1 MTIHKKLIH
10 KNNKLNRLLLFPLIV
25 IAIFLQSCAGPQS
38 SEEGISDSIT
48 EAEEFLS
55 DKKYVEAAKI
65 FTTVAQEAT
74 SPQYEEL
81 MLRASSSLAKAGQTA
96 QANQILDSLEV
107 SESYPELLFYLQL
120 TKSQIAMK
128 ERQVNLVL
136 SLLDSPP
143 DGIADHYL
151 AEFYLLRARAH
162 SMNSNRLAT
171 ATELVKRE
179 NYLSSEKNIRANQQA
194 IWNSLSVLSERA
206 LQQLRIAPPPD
217 VLSGWMQLVE
227 IAKKYQLRPA
237 MLKEKIQQWRSSYQN
252 HPLTPDLIAGL
263 LDRKAED
270 VAYPKHIALLL
281 PLNGKFSKAAEA
293 IRDGFMAAY
302 YQNESVTNLTIRIY
316 DTSAHTDDI
325 LDLYET
331 AKNNGAEFIVGPLN
345 KRSVNLFAE
354 QDTLPLPT
362 LALNYSK
369 QVETPPINLYQ
380 FGLSPEEEA
389 VQIAE
394 RTWLDGYISAAAIV
408 PSGPWGE
415 RVFLAFKERWE
426 QLGGRITEYQTY
438 NASANDYTIPIR
450 MLLNIDESR
459 ERYREIRRLVK
470 QSIKYTP
477 RRRQDIDFI
486 FLGAYPRQARQIRP
500 QLKFFHAAKVPIYAT
515 SHIFTGNLNPE
526 MDRDMD
532 GIIFGDMPWVLSENS
547 SNNSI
552 RSEIDEYITSSGKQ
566 LQRLYALGIDAF
578 NIIAAINPLKTY
590 SYERYDGE
598 TGSLSIDEQNRI
610 NRQLT
615 WVRFRSGQPTLL
627 DQDIR

>member
-1 MTIHKKLIH
+1 MNIFKYKNKKL
-10 KNNKLNRLLLFPLIV
+10 NKTIV
-25 IAIFLQSCAGPQS
+25 LPFIAIAIFLQSCAINLS
-38 SEEGISDSIT
+38 SVDSTSEGIAQAEQYLT
-48 EAEEFLS
+48 E
-55 DKKYVEAAKI
+55 KKYVQAAKI
-65 FTTVAQEAT
+65 FTSIAQEVT
-74 SPQYEEL
+74 SPEYEEL
-81 MLRASSSLAKAGQTA
+81 MLRASSSLAKDGQTA
-96 QANQILDSLEV
+96 QANQILNSLEI
-107 SESYPELLFYLQL
+107 SESFPKLLFYLQL

-128 ERQVNLVL
+128 QRQVNLVL

-143 DGIADHYL
+143 DDVANHYMAD
-151 AEFYLLRARAH
+151 FYLLRARAF
-162 SMNSNRLAT
+162 SMNSNRLST

-179 NYLSSEKNIRANQQA
+179 VYLESDKDIKANQQA
-194 IWNSLSVLSERA
+194 IWNSLSVLSVRT
-206 LQQLRIAPPPD
+206 LQQLRVSPPPD
-217 VLSGWMQLVE
+217 ILSGWMELVE
-227 IAKKYQLRPA
+227 IAKKYQLRPGL
-237 MLKEKIQQWRSSYQN
+237 LKEKIQLWRDSYSD

-263 LDRKAED
+263 LERKAED

-293 IRDGFMAAY
+293 IRDGFIASY
-302 YQNESVTNLTIRIY
+302 YQNKSVTDLTIRIY
-316 DTSAHTDDI
+316 DSSTFTNNI
-325 LDLYET
+325 LELYT
-331 AKNNGAEFIVGPLN
+331 NAQKNGAEFIVGPLN
-345 KRSVNLFAE
+345 KKSVQLLAQ
-354 QDTLPLPT
+354 QDSIPVPT
-362 LALNYSK
+362 LALNYT
-369 QVETPPINLYQ
+369 QQPETTPNNLFQ

-389 VQIAE
+389 IQIAE
-394 RTWLDGYISAAAIV
+394 RTWLDGYVSAAALV
-408 PSGPWGE
+408 PAGPWGQ
-415 RVFLAFKERWE
+415 RVLQAFTKRWE
-426 QLGGRITEYQTY
+426 QLGGRIAEYQTY
-438 NASANDYTIPIR
+438 NASVNDYTVPIR
-450 MLLNIDESR
+450 KLLNIDESR
-459 ERYREIRRLVK
+459 ERYRTIRRLVK

-526 MDRDMD
+526 KDRDMD

-552 RSEIDEYITSSGKQ
+552 RSEIEEYITTSGKQ

-598 TGSLSIDEQNRI
+598 TGSLSIDESNRV

-627 DQDIR
+627 DQDLR

>member
-1 MTIHKKLIH
+1 MIKIQNKTI
-10 KNNKLNRLLLFPLIV
+10 LLPFIA
-25 IAIFLQSCAGPQS
+25 IAIFLHSCTGTPVLEKS
-38 SEEGISDSIT
+38 GENGISD
-48 EAEEFLS
+48 AEQYLVNKE
-55 DKKYVEAAKI
+55 YVQAAKS
-65 FTTVAQEAT
+65 FTFVAQNST
-74 SPQYEEL
+74 SPLYEEL
-81 MLRASSSLAKAGQTA
+81 MLRASSALAKAGQIA
-96 QANQILDSLEV
+96 QAKQVLESLEI
-107 SESYPELLFYLQL
+107 SELFPKLLFYQQL
-120 TKSQIAMK
+120 TKSQIAMR
-128 ERQVNLVL
+128 ERQANLVL
-136 SLLDSPP
+136 SILDTPAI
-143 DGIADHYL
+143 DVEDHYI
-151 AEFYLLRARAH
+151 AEFYLLRARAY

-171 ATELVKRE
+171 ATELVTRE
-179 NYLSSEKNIRANQQA
+179 SYLTAEKDIRANQQA

-206 LQQLRIAPPPD
+206 LQQLRISPPPD

-227 IAKKYQLRPA
+227 IAKKYQLRPRI
-237 MLKEKIQQWRSSYQN
+237 LQEKIQMWRSSYQN
-252 HPLTPDLIAGL
+252 HPLIPGLIAGL

-302 YQNESVTNLTIRIY
+302 YQNESITDLTIRIY
-316 DTSAHTDDI
+316 DSSSYNDNI
-325 LDLYET
+325 LDLYNI
-331 AKNNGAEFIVGPLN
+331 AQKNGAEFIVGPLN
-345 KRSVNLFAE
+345 KKSVSIFAQ
-354 QDTLPLPT
+354 QDSLPIPT
-362 LALNYSK
+362 LALNYIAHAESLP
-369 QVETPPINLYQ
+369 TNLYQ

-389 VQIAE
+389 IQIAE
-394 RTWLDGYISAAAIV
+394 RTWLDGYLSAAAIV

-426 QLGGRITEYQTY
+426 QLGGQITEYQTY
-438 NASANDYTIPIR
+438 NAAVNDYTIPIR

-459 ERYREIRRLVK
+459 ERFRSIRKLVRRN
-470 QSIKYTP
+470 IKYTP
-477 RRRQDIDFI
+477 RRRKDIDFI

-500 QLKFFHAAKVPIYAT
+500 QLKFFRAEKLPIYAT

-552 RSEIDEYITSSGKQ
+552 RSEIDDYITSSGKQ

-598 TGSLSIDEQNRI
+598 TGSLSIDVNNRV

-615 WVRFRSGQPTLL
+615 WVRFRSGRPTLL
-627 DQDIR
+627 DQDLR

>member
-1 MTIHKKLIH
+1 MTMHKKYLN
-10 KNNKLNRLLLFPLIV
+10 KNNTLNSFLVLLLIISVVFI
-25 IAIFLQSCAGPQS
+25 QSCAGPQT
-38 SEEGISDSIT
+38 SEEGISGDIK
-48 EAEEFLS
+48 EAENYLS
-55 DKKYVEAAKI
+55 EQKYLEAAKL
-65 FTTVAQEAT
+65 FTTIAQQT
-74 SPQYEEL
+74 SSPQYEEL

-96 QANQILDSLEV
+96 QAIQILDSLEIG
-107 SESYPELLFYLQL
+107 ESYPKLQFYLQL
-120 TKSQIAMK
+120 TKSQIAMR

-136 SLLDSPP
+136 SLLNSPP
-143 DGIADHYL
+143 EDIADHYL
-151 AEFYLLRARAH
+151 ADFYLLRARAN

-179 NYLSSEKNIRANQQA
+179 NYLHSEKEIRANQQA

-206 LQQLRIAPPPD
+206 LQQLRISPPPD

-227 IAKKYQLRPA
+227 IAKKYQLRPVL
-237 MLKEKIQQWRSSYQN
+237 LKEKIQQWRASYQN

-263 LDRKAED
+263 LERKAED

-302 YQNESVTNLTIRIY
+302 YQNKSITHLKIRIY
-316 DTSAHTDDI
+316 DSSSFTNDI
-325 LDLYET
+325 LKLYET
-331 AKNNGAEFIVGPLN
+331 AKTNGAEFVVGPLN
-345 KRSVNLFAE
+345 KKAVNLLAE
-354 QDTLPLPT
+354 QDSLPLPT

-369 QVETPPINLYQ
+369 QVESPPINLYQ

-394 RTWLDGYISAAAIV
+394 RTWLDGYISAAALV

-459 ERYREIRRLVK
+459 ERYRAIRRLVK

-500 QLKFFHAAKVPIYAT
+500 QLKFFHAAKLPIYAT

-547 SNNSI
+547 TNNSI

-598 TGSLSIDEQNRI
+598 TGSLSINEQNRV

-627 DQDIR
+627 DNDIQ

>member
-1 MTIHKKLIH
+1 MTMHKKYLN
-10 KNNKLNRLLLFPLIV
+10 KNNTLNSFLVLLLIISVVFI
-25 IAIFLQSCAGPQS
+25 QSCAGPQT
-38 SEEGISDSIT
+38 SEEGISGDIK
-48 EAEEFLS
+48 EAENYLS
-55 DKKYVEAAKI
+55 EQKYLEAAKL
-65 FTTVAQEAT
+65 FTTIAQQT
-74 SPQYEEL
+74 SSPQYEEL

-96 QANQILDSLEV
+96 QAIQILDSLEIG
-107 SESYPELLFYLQL
+107 ESYPKLQFYLQL
-120 TKSQIAMK
+120 TKSQIAMR

-136 SLLDSPP
+136 SLLNSPP
-143 DGIADHYL
+143 EDIADHYL
-151 AEFYLLRARAH
+151 ADFYLLRARAN

-179 NYLSSEKNIRANQQA
+179 NYLHSEKEIRANQQA

-206 LQQLRIAPPPD
+206 LQQLRISPPPD

-227 IAKKYQLRPA
+227 IAKKYQLRPVL
-237 MLKEKIQQWRSSYQN
+237 LKEKIQQWRASYQN

-263 LDRKAED
+263 LERKAED

-302 YQNESVTNLTIRIY
+302 YQNKSITHLKIRIY
-316 DTSAHTDDI
+316 DSSSFTNDI
-325 LDLYET
+325 LKLYET
-331 AKNNGAEFIVGPLN
+331 AKTNGAEFVVGPLN
-345 KRSVNLFAE
+345 KKAVNLLAE
-354 QDTLPLPT
+354 QDSLPLPT

-369 QVETPPINLYQ
+369 QVESPPINLYQ

-394 RTWLDGYISAAAIV
+394 RTWLDGYISAAALV

-459 ERYREIRRLVK
+459 ERYRAIRRLVK

-500 QLKFFHAAKVPIYAT
+500 QLKFFHAAKLPIYAT

-532 GIIFGDMPWVLSENS
+532 GIIFGDMPWVLSENTT
-547 SNNSI
+547 NNSI

-598 TGSLSIDEQNRI
+598 TGSLSINEQNRV

-627 DQDIR
+627 DNDIQ

>member
-1 MTIHKKLIH
+1 MKINNNIH
-10 KNNKLNRLLLFPLIV
+10 NLNITRFLSLVIVVLL
-25 IAIFLQSCAGPQS
+25 LQSCAGTPTTGNRVND
-38 SEEGISDSIT
+38 GII
-48 EAEEFLS
+48 EAEQYLAE
-55 DKKYVEAAKI
+55 KKYVQAAKT
-65 FTTVAQEAT
+65 FTTIAQEVT

-81 MLRASSSLAKAGQTA
+81 MLRASSSLAKDGQTA
-96 QANQILDSLEV
+96 QANQILDSLEI
-107 SESYPELLFYLQL
+107 SELYPKLLFYMQL

-136 SLLDSPP
+136 SLLEFPLNDV
-143 DGIADHYL
+143 ANHYL
-151 AEFYLLRARAH
+151 ADFYLLRARAH
-162 SMNSNRLAT
+162 SMNSNRLST

-179 NYLSSEKNIRANQQA
+179 VYLNTAKDIKANQQA

-206 LQQLRIAPPPD
+206 LQQLRISPPPD

-237 MLKEKIQQWRSSYQN
+237 LLKEKIQLWRSSYQN

-263 LDRKAED
+263 LERKDED

-281 PLNGKFSKAAEA
+281 PLNGKFAQASEA

-302 YQNESVTNLTIRIY
+302 YQNDSVTNLTIRIY
-316 DTSAHTDDI
+316 DTSLDSENI
-325 LDLYET
+325 LDLYAT
-331 AKNNGAEFIVGPLN
+331 AQKNGAEFIVGPLS
-345 KRSVNLFAE
+345 KKSVRLFAE
-354 QDTLPLPT
+354 QDTLPIPT
-362 LALNYSK
+362 LALNYI
-369 QVETPPINLYQ
+369 QQTETTPKNLYQ

-389 VQIAE
+389 IQIAE
-394 RTWLDGYISAAAIV
+394 RTWLDGYISAAALV

-415 RVFLAFKERWE
+415 RVYLAFKERWE

-459 ERYREIRRLVK
+459 ERYRKIRRLVK

-500 QLKFFHAAKVPIYAT
+500 QLKFFHASKLPIYAT

-552 RSEIDEYITSSGKQ
+552 RSEIDDYITTPGKQ

-598 TGSLSIDEQNRI
+598 TGSLSIDENNRV

>member
-1 MTIHKKLIH
+1 MNTNYHIKK
-10 KNNKLNRLLLFPLIV
+10 KLNRSILLPFIA
-25 IAIFLQSCAGPQS
+25 IAIFLPSCS
-38 SEEGISDSIT
+38 STPSTGSNDDVNVIA
-48 EAEEFLS
+48 AEQYII
-55 DKKYVEAAKI
+55 DKQYVQAAKL
-65 FTTVAQEAT
+65 FTNLAQQVT
-74 SPQYEEL
+74 SPQYEEY

-96 QANQILDSLEV
+96 QANQIIDSLDINQQ
-107 SESYPELLFYLQL
+107 YPKLMFYMQL
-120 TKSQIAMK
+120 AKSQIAMR

-136 SLLDSPP
+136 SLLDSPLS
-143 DGIADHYL
+143 DVANHYVSD
-151 AEFYLLRARAH
+151 FYLLRARAH

-179 NYLSSEKNIRANQQA
+179 PYLSNDKDIKANQQA
-194 IWNSLSVLSERA
+194 IWQSLSALSERA
-206 LQQLRIAPPPD
+206 LHQLRISPPPD

-227 IAKKYQLRPA
+227 IAKKYQLRPSL
-237 MLKEKIQQWRSSYQN
+237 LKEKIQQWRSNYQN
-252 HPLTPDLIAGL
+252 HPLTPGLIAGL
-263 LDRKAED
+263 IARKAED

-302 YQNESVTNLTIRIY
+302 YHNKTINNLTIRIY
-316 DTSAHTDDI
+316 DSSIQTENI
-325 LDLYET
+325 LELYET
-331 AKNNGAEFIVGPLN
+331 AQKNGAEFIVGPLN
-345 KRSVNLFAE
+345 KKFVTLLAQ
-354 QDTLPLPT
+354 QDSLPIPT
-362 LALNYSK
+362 LALNYIA
-369 QVETPPINLYQ
+369 QTETTPKNLYQ

-389 VQIAE
+389 IQIAE
-394 RTWLDGYISAAAIV
+394 RTWLDGYLSAAALV
-408 PSGPWGE
+408 PAGPWGE

-438 NASANDYTIPIR
+438 NAALNDYTIPIR
-450 MLLNIDESR
+450 LLLNIDESR
-459 ERYREIRRLVK
+459 ERYRAIRKLVK
-470 QSIKYTP
+470 QNIKYTP
-477 RRRQDIDFI
+477 RRRQDVDYI

-552 RSEIDEYITSSGKQ
+552 RSEIDEYITNSGKQ

-598 TGSLSIDEQNRI
+598 TGSLSIDEGNRV

-627 DQDIR
+627 DQELK

>member
-1 MTIHKKLIH
+1 MNIYNDIKKKL
-10 KNNKLNRLLLFPLIV
+10 NKSILLPF
-25 IAIFLQSCAGPQS
+25 IAIAIILPSCS
-38 SEEGISDSIT
+38 SSPTTQGNGDINDTISA
-48 EAEEFLS
+48 AEQYLT
-55 DKKYVEAAKI
+55 DKQYVEAAKL
-65 FTTVAQEAT
+65 FTTIAQKVT
-74 SPQYEEL
+74 SPQYEEF

-96 QANQILDSLEV
+96 QANQILDSLEI
-107 SESYPELLFYLQL
+107 SEQYPKLLFYKQL
-120 TKSQIAMK
+120 TKAQIAMR

-136 SLLDSPP
+136 SLLDTPL
-143 DGIADHYL
+143 DDVENHYISD
-151 AEFYLLRARAH
+151 FYLLRARAH

-179 NYLSSEKNIRANQQA
+179 PYLDDKKDIKANQQA
-194 IWNSLSVLSERA
+194 IWQSLSVLSERA
-206 LQQLRIAPPPD
+206 LQQLRISPPPD
-217 VLSGWMQLVE
+217 ILSGWMQLVE
-227 IAKKYQLRPA
+227 IAKKYQLRPSL
-237 MLKEKIQQWRSSYQN
+237 LKEKIQQWRSSYQN

-263 LDRKAED
+263 IARKAED

-302 YQNESVTNLTIRIY
+302 YQNTSVTNLSIRIY
-316 DTSAHTDDI
+316 DSSVQTENI
-325 LDLYET
+325 LELYET
-331 AKNNGAEFIVGPLN
+331 AQKNGAEFIVGPLS
-345 KRSVNLFAE
+345 KKFVKLFAQ
-354 QDTLPLPT
+354 QDTLPVPT
-362 LALNYSK
+362 LALNYIAKS
-369 QVETPPINLYQ
+369 ETTPKNLYQ

-389 VQIAE
+389 IQIAE
-394 RTWLDGYISAAAIV
+394 RTWLDGYLSAAALV
-408 PSGPWGE
+408 PAGPWGE

-438 NASANDYTIPIR
+438 NAALNDYTIPIR
-450 MLLNIDESR
+450 LLLNIDESR
-459 ERYREIRRLVK
+459 ERYRAIRRLVK
-470 QSIKYTP
+470 QNIKYTP
-477 RRRQDIDFI
+477 RRRQDVDFI

-552 RSEIDEYITSSGKQ
+552 RADIDDYITNSGKQ

-598 TGSLSIDEQNRI
+598 TGSLSIDEYNRV

-627 DQDIR
+627 DQELK

>member
-1 MTIHKKLIH
+1 MTIYNDIKKKL
-10 KNNKLNRLLLFPLIV
+10 NKSILLPFIAIAIILPSCSSNPTTQGSGDINDTV
-25 IAIFLQSCAGPQS
+25 IAAEQYL
-38 SEEGISDSIT
+38 T
-48 EAEEFLS
+48 E
-55 DKKYVEAAKI
+55 KQYVEAAKL
-65 FTTVAQEAT
+65 FTTISQKVT
-74 SPQYEEL
+74 SPQYEEF

-96 QANQILDSLEV
+96 QANQILDSLEIN
-107 SESYPELLFYLQL
+107 EQFPKLLFYMRL
-120 TKSQIAMK
+120 TKAQIAMR

-136 SLLDSPP
+136 SLLDTPL
-143 DGIADHYL
+143 DDVENHYL
-151 AEFYLLRARAH
+151 SDFYLLRARAH

-179 NYLSSEKNIRANQQA
+179 PYLNNKKDIKANQQA
-194 IWNSLSVLSERA
+194 IWQSLSVLSERA
-206 LQQLRIAPPPD
+206 LQQLRISPPPD

-227 IAKKYQLRPA
+227 IAKKYQLRPSL
-237 MLKEKIQQWRSSYQN
+237 LKEKIQQWRSSYQN

-263 LDRKAED
+263 IDRKAED

-302 YQNESVTNLTIRIY
+302 YQNKSVTNLSIRIY
-316 DTSAHTDDI
+316 DSSVQTENI
-325 LDLYET
+325 LELYET
-331 AKNNGAEFIVGPLN
+331 AQKNGAEFIVGPLN
-345 KRSVNLFAE
+345 KKFVKLFAQ
-354 QDTLPLPT
+354 QDTLPVPT
-362 LALNYSK
+362 LALNYIAKS
-369 QVETPPINLYQ
+369 ETTPKNLYQ

-389 VQIAE
+389 IQIAE
-394 RTWLDGYISAAAIV
+394 RTWLDGYLSAAALV
-408 PSGPWGE
+408 PAGPWGE

-438 NASANDYTIPIR
+438 NAALNDYTIPIR
-450 MLLNIDESR
+450 LLLNIDESR
-459 ERYREIRRLVK
+459 ERYRAIRRLVK
-470 QSIKYTP
+470 QNIKYTP
-477 RRRQDIDFI
+477 RRRQDVDFI

-552 RSEIDEYITSSGKQ
+552 RADIDDYITNSGKQ

-598 TGSLSIDEQNRI
+598 TGSLSIDEYNRV

-627 DQDIR
+627 DQELK

>member
-1 MTIHKKLIH
+1 MNIKQTY
-10 KNNKLNRLLLFPLIV
+10 NKLNKTILLPLIA
-25 IAIFLQSCAGPQS
+25 IAILLPSCS
-38 SEEGISDSIT
+38 STPTGSNVEQAIVK
-48 EAEEFLS
+48 AEQLLS
-55 DKKYVEAAKI
+55 EKEYVQAAKTFSSI
-65 FTTVAQEAT
+65 AKEVT

-81 MLRASSSLAKAGQTA
+81 MLRASTSLAKGGQTA
-96 QANQILDSLEV
+96 QANQILDSLV
-107 SESYPELLFYLQL
+107 ISESHPKLQFYMRL
-120 TKSQIAMK
+120 TKSQIAMR

-136 SLLDSPP
+136 SLLNTPP
-143 DGIADHYL
+143 NNISDIADHYI
-151 AEFYLLRARAH
+151 ADFYLLRARAY
-162 SMNSNRLAT
+162 SMNSNRLST

-179 NYLSSEKNIRANQQA
+179 PYLNTEKDIKANQQA
-194 IWNSLSVLSERA
+194 IWTSLSALSERA
-206 LQQLRIAPPPD
+206 LQQLRISPPPD

-227 IAKKYQLRPA
+227 IAKKYQLRPTL
-237 MLKEKIQQWRSSYQN
+237 LKEKIQQWRSSYQN
-252 HPLTPDLIAGL
+252 HPLTPSLIAGL
-263 LDRKAED
+263 LERKVED

-302 YQNESVTNLTIRIY
+302 YQNKSAIDLKIRIY
-316 DTSAHTDDI
+316 DSSSYTDTI
-325 LDLYET
+325 LELYQT
-331 AKNNGAEFIVGPLN
+331 AQNNGAEFVVGPLN
-345 KRSVNLFAE
+345 KKSVKVFAE
-354 QDTLPLPT
+354 QDSLPLPT
-362 LALNYSK
+362 LALNYI
-369 QVETPPINLYQ
+369 QPTEVTPKNLYQ

-389 VQIAE
+389 IQIAE
-394 RTWLDGYISAAAIV
+394 RTWLDGYVSAAALV

-415 RVFLAFKERWE
+415 RVFQAFKGRWE

-438 NASANDYTIPIR
+438 NAAVNDYTIPIR

-459 ERYREIRRLVK
+459 ERYRSIRKLVRRP
-470 QSIKYTP
+470 IKFTP

-500 QLKFFHAAKVPIYAT
+500 QLKFFHAAKMPIYAT

-547 SNNSI
+547 TNNSI
-552 RSEIDEYITSSGKQ
+552 RSDIDEYITNSGKQ

-598 TGSLSIDEQNRI
+598 TGSLSIDENNRI

>member
-1 MTIHKKLIH
+1 MNIKQTYNTLNKTI
-10 KNNKLNRLLLFPLIV
+10 LLPF
-25 IAIFLQSCAGPQS
+25 IAIAILLPSCS
-38 SEEGISDSIT
+38 STPTSGSNGHQGLV
-48 EAEEFLS
+48 EAEQLLIE
-55 DKKYVEAAKI
+55 KEYVQAAKAFSSI
-65 FTTVAQEAT
+65 AKEVT
-74 SPQYEEL
+74 SPQYEEF
-81 MLRASSSLAKAGQTA
+81 MLRASSSLAKGGQTA
-96 QANQILDSLEV
+96 QANQIIDSLEI
-107 SESYPELLFYLQL
+107 SDANPKLQFYLQL
-120 TKSQIAMK
+120 AKSQIAMRK
-128 ERQVNLVL
+128 RQVNLVL
-136 SLLDSPP
+136 SFLDTPP
-143 DGIADHYL
+143 NDIEYHYIAD
-151 AEFYLLRARAH
+151 FYLLRARAY
-162 SMNSNRLAT
+162 SMNSNRLST

-179 NYLSSEKNIRANQQA
+179 PYLTTEKDIKANQQA
-194 IWNSLSVLSERA
+194 IWTSLSALSERA
-206 LQQLRIAPPPD
+206 LQQLRISPPPD

-227 IAKKYQLRPA
+227 IAKKYQLQPNL
-237 MLKEKIQQWRSSYQN
+237 LKEKIQQWRSSYQN
-252 HPLTPDLIAGL
+252 HPLTPSLIAGL
-263 LDRKAED
+263 LERKVED

-302 YQNESVTNLTIRIY
+302 YQNKSATDLKIRIY
-316 DTSAHTDDI
+316 DSSSYSDNI
-325 LDLYET
+325 FELYQT
-331 AKNNGAEFIVGPLN
+331 AQNNGAEFIVGPLN
-345 KRSVNLFAE
+345 KKSVKLFAE
-354 QDTLPLPT
+354 QETLPLPT
-362 LALNYSK
+362 LALNYIQSTESLPK
-369 QVETPPINLYQ
+369 NLYQ

-389 VQIAE
+389 IQIAE
-394 RTWLDGYISAAAIV
+394 RTGLDGFVSAAALV

-415 RVFLAFKERWE
+415 RVFQAFKQRWE

-438 NASANDYTIPIR
+438 NAAVNDYTIPIR

-459 ERYREIRRLVK
+459 ERYRAIRKLVRRP
-470 QSIKYTP
+470 IKFTP

-500 QLKFFHAAKVPIYAT
+500 QLKFFHAAKMPIYAT

-547 SNNSI
+547 TNNSI
-552 RSEIDEYITSSGKQ
+552 RSDIDEYITNSGKQ

-598 TGSLSIDEQNRI
+598 TGSLSIDQNNRV

-627 DQDIR
+627 DNDIR